1 MLLADL
7 KTGESGIIVKVKGR
21 GAFRKR
27 IIEMGFVPGKKIAVI
42 KNAPLQDPIEYKI
55 MDYYVTLRR
64 SEAKLVEVNAGAA
77 DGPERA
83 EAAGSRLAEGVRAR
97 RGAQGSEPDK
107 GRSRTFAKKVKRT
120 WNAGK
125 KDGGLRT
132 INVALVGNPNSGKT
146 TLFNLLSGSHDRVGN
161 YSGVTV
167 DVTEASLTA
176 NGYAFNIADLPGTY
190 SITEYTPEELF
201 VRNYIFDHAPD
212 VVINVL
218 DSSNIERNLYLT
230 TQLIDMDIK
239 VVAALNM
246 YDELG
251 KKGDEFDYET
261 LGKMIG
267 IPFVPTVSTKAAGI
281 DNLLKKVIEVF
292 EDSETTARHIH
303 IDYNADV
310 ERSIK
315 AIQDKIWV
323 KENYAL
329 TDKISSRFLA
339 IKLLEKDKSVEE
351 TIFRSCQNRTEILQV
366 TVTEIQ
372 RLEHL
377 LKGESE
383 SIIADIKYAFI
394 AGALRETYKKAKR
407 LDVTR
412 TDKIDNIL
420 THRIFGIPIFM
431 LFAFVTFQLTFVLG
445 QYPMDWIES
454 GFEALSNFVTAV
466 MPEGALRDLIADG
479 IIGGVGSVLVFVP
492 NILILF
498 FLISLM
504 EDTGYMART
513 VFMMDR
519 LMHGMGLHG
528 RSFIPMFVG
537 FGCNVPALI
546 STRAIRSRNDRLLTL
561 LIIPFMSCSARLP
574 VYLLFVAAFFQEKAG
589 LMLFGLYMIGVA
601 AAVISA
607 IVFKKAFFKGSDE
620 PFVME
625 LPPYRIPTAASTL
638 HHMWQKGS
646 QYIQK
651 VGGVIL
657 IVAVIAWAL
666 TRYPEN
672 PNYQRDYAA
681 EISAAEQIYEGV
693 AAAKYK
699 SDEERDK
706 AIEKAGAA
714 KDKAVSEIRLARE
727 SERIEKSYIGRMGKF
742 IEPAFAPLGFDWR
755 MSVSLL
761 TGIAAKEVVV
771 GTMGVF
777 YSADMGADKKNSQSL
792 INRLN
797 GKETGKALYTPLAV
811 FAFLVFVLLY
821 SPCAAALATVG
832 REAGSWKWVLFTIVY
847 TTTAAWTA
855 AFLIYQTGSRIFGL

>member
-7 KTGESGIIVKVKGR
+7 KTGENGIILKVMGR

-27 IIEMGFVPGKKIAVI
+27 IIEMGFIPGKKIIVI

-64 SEAKLVEVNAGAA
+64 SEAKLVEIDA
-77 DGPERA
+77 DAVEDKDMYEHA
-83 EAAGSRLAEGVRAR
+83 EAVGMAGGIASV
-97 RGAQGSEPDK
+97 
-107 GRSRTFAKKVKRT
+107 FAKRVKRT

-125 KDGGLRT
+125 KDRGLPA
-132 INVALVGNPNSGKT
+132 INIALVGNPNSGKT

-161 YSGVTV
+161 YGGVTV

-176 NGYAFNIADLPGTY
+176 NGYVFNIADLPGTY
-190 SITEYTPEELF
+190 SVTEYTPEELF
-201 VRNYIFDHAPD
+201 VRNYIFEHAPD

-267 IPFVPTVSTKAAGI
+267 IPFVPTVSTRGIGI
-281 DNLLKKVIEVF
+281 DDLLKKVIEVF
-292 EDSETTARHIH
+292 EDNEKTARHIH

-310 ERSIK
+310 EQSIK
-315 AIQDKIWV
+315 AIQDRIWV

-329 TDKISSRFLA
+329 TDRMSSRFLA
-339 IKLLEKDKSVEE
+339 IKLLEKDKSIEE
-351 TIFRSCQNRTEILQV
+351 IIFHSCSNRTEILQV
-366 TVTEIQ
+366 TVTEIE
-372 RLEHL
+372 RLEYL
-377 LKGESE
+377 LKEESE
-383 SIIADIKYAFI
+383 SIISDVKYAFI
-394 AGALRETYKKAKR
+394 AGALRETYKKGRR
-407 LDVTR
+407 LSATR
-412 TDKIDNIL
+412 TDKIDNVL
-420 THRIFGIPIFM
+420 THRVLGIPIFI
-431 LFAFVTFQLTFVLG
+431 LLAFITFQLTFILG

-454 GFEALSNFVTAV
+454 GFRAISDFVIAV
-466 MPEGALRDLIADG
+466 MPEGPLRDLIAGG
-479 IIGGVGSVLVFVP
+479 IIGGVGSVLVFIP

-537 FGCNVPALI
+537 FGCNVPAMM
-546 STRAIRSRNDRLLTL
+546 STRTIRSRNDRLLTL

-589 LMLFGLYMIGVA
+589 LMLFFLYMIGVA

-607 IVFKKAFFKGSDE
+607 IVFKKVFFKSSDE

-625 LPPYRIPTAASTL
+625 LPPYRIPTVVSTL

-646 QYIQK
+646 QYIKK
-651 VGGVIL
+651 VGGIIL

-672 PNYQRDYAA
+672 PDYQRDYDA
-681 EISAAEQIYEGV
+681 EISVVEQAYEDIAAAEYEF
-693 AAAKYK
+693 
-699 SDEERDK
+699 SEDK
-706 AIEKAGAA
+706 NRAIEKADAEKG
-714 KDKAVSEIRLARE
+714 KIIGGIRAARE

-742 IEPAFAPLGFDWR
+742 IEPVFAPLGFDWR

-771 GTMGVF
+771 GTMGVL
-777 YSADMGADKKNSQSL
+777 YSVDMETEDGGSQSL
-792 INRLN
+792 ISRLN
-797 GKETGKALYTPLAV
+797 GGESGKALYTPLAA
-811 FAFLVFVLLY
+811 FAFLIFVLLY
-821 SPCAAALATVG
+821 SPCAAAIATVG
-832 REAGSWKWVLFTIVY
+832 REAGSWRWALFTIVY
-847 TTTAAWTA
+847 TTAVAWVA
-855 AFLIYQTGSRIFGL
+855 AFLVYQIGSRIL